1 MINGSFQSRN
11 VYDTFSANS
20 LETKVECVYQLCIDG
35 KPPCSSSLINMSQ
48 QEETEPS
55 REEQRTMYAKY
66 TACCDHARAAVLESK
81 EYTSKLKAAEA
92 QSKGIYRRLQHLRKE
107 VEAQIDDTCAQSL
120 KPVQKLC
127 NIACQTELDN
137 YWKAME
143 CLREAW
149 RNRAEE
155 PIDFQRVLLLK
166 AQTSPAREQFH
177 QCSHNFFA
185 KLRSET

>member
-1 MINGSFQSRN
+1 M
-11 VYDTFSANS
+11 TLSAQIA
-20 LETKVECVYQLCIDG
+20 L
-35 KPPCSSSLINMSQ
+35 KPKS
-48 QEETEPS
+48 
-55 REEQRTMYAKY
+55 
-66 TACCDHARAAVLESK
+66 HA
-81 EYTSKLKAAEA
+81 YTSLVSTESLRVPLQLSTCHSERKPSPIVKSSVPCTQNTQRVVITHVQPCWNPKSTRASRRPRKHSPKGYIVAYSILK
-92 QSKGIYRRLQHLRKE
+92 KE
-107 VEAQIDDTCAQSL
+107 VEAQIDDTCAESL

-127 NIACQTELDN
+127 NTACQTELDN

-149 RNRAEE
+149 RKRAEE

>member
-1 MINGSFQSRN
+1 MINGSFPIPKRLFCS
-11 VYDTFSANS
+11 F
-20 LETKVECVYQLCIDG
+20 ETKLEGRVCVYQLCIDG
-35 KPPCSSSLINMSQ
+35 KPPCASSLINMSQ
-48 QEETEPS
+48 REETEPS

-66 TACCDHARAAVLESK
+66 TACCAHARAAVLESK

-92 QSKGIYRRLQHLRKE
+92 QSKRKYRSLQHLRKE
-107 VEAQIDDTCAQSL
+107 VEAQIDDTCAESL

-127 NIACQTELDN
+127 NNACQTELDN
-137 YWKAME
+137 YWKAMD
-143 CLREAW
+143 CSREAW
-149 RNRAEE
+149 RKRAEE

-185 KLRSET
+185 KLSSET

>member
-1 MINGSFQSRN
+1 MA

-20 LETKVECVYQLCIDG
+20 LETKVACVYQLGIDG
-35 KPPCSSSLINMSQ
+35 KPPCSSSIINMSQ
-48 QEETEPS
+48 REETEPN

-66 TACCDHARAAVLESK
+66 TAIVVITPVQPCWNPKSTRASRRPRKHSPKGYIVAYSI
-81 EYTSKLKAAEA
+81 LK
-92 QSKGIYRRLQHLRKE
+92 KE
-107 VEAQIDDTCAQSL
+107 VEAQIDDTCAESL

-127 NIACQTELDN
+127 NTACQTELDN

-149 RNRAEE
+149 RKRAEE